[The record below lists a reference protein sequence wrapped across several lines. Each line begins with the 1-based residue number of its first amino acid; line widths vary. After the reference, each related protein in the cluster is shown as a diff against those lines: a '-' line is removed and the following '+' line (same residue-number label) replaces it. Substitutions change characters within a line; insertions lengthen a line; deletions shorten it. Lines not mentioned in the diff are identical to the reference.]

1 MHFIFIFFSLST
13 QSIALALASFV
24 CLPTAADQLVVFCFV
39 FFYFFFSC
47 LLCGEGISFF
57 FCVHFCAHSSCHRRT
72 RWSCLFSWTLCV
84 SFFLF
89 FFYFVCRWL
98 CELQTAPL
106 CSWRLLL
113 LLLLLLKWNLCVCVF
128 GGFRVKPNWFLLVRV
143 MGLLRTMTVLRV
155 HPASP
160 PPHHDSSAG
169 SWNKRMRHLSSPVL
183 YLTALLA

>member
-72 RWSCLFSWTLCV
+72 RWSCLFSWTLCA
-84 SFFLF
+84 SFFLSSSTSCVGDCVSSKLLRCVVGGCCCCCCCCWSGICAC
-89 FFYFVCRWL
+89 VCLEDLEWSQIDF
-98 CELQTAPL
+98 C
-106 CSWRLLL
+106 
-113 LLLLLLKWNLCVCVF
+113 LCVWWDCW
-128 GGFRVKPNWFLLVRV
+128 GRWR
-143 MGLLRTMTVLRV
+143 
-155 HPASP
+155 S
-160 PPHHDSSAG
+160 
-169 SWNKRMRHLSSPVL
+169 
-183 YLTALLA
+183 